1 MDTSSAGWKGQSDE
15 ERLVSS
21 GFDPETTN
29 LMSSALDETLRRL
42 TTLGLVNGDASEAS
56 AVVTKSI
63 MEAVDA
69 GERVQENIVLFA
81 IGRFQAK
88 KESGRTAE

>member
-1 MDTSSAGWKGQSDE
+1 
-15 ERLVSS
+15 VSS
-21 GFDPETTN
+21 GFDPETTS

-42 TTLGLVNGDASEAS
+42 KTLGLVDGDASAAS
-56 AVVTKSI
+56 MVLTRSI
-63 MEAVDA
+63 MEAVEG
-69 GERVQENIVLFA
+69 GEREQENIVLFA

>member
-1 MDTSSAGWKGQSDE
+1 
-15 ERLVSS
+15 VSS
-21 GFDPETTN
+21 GFDPETTS

-42 TTLGLVNGDASEAS
+42 KTLGLADGDASEAS
-56 AVVTKSI
+56 ATLTKLI
-63 MEAVDA
+63 IEAVDG
-69 GERVQENIVLFA
+69 GERVQENIVLYA

>member
-1 MDTSSAGWKGQSDE
+1 MSDP
-15 ERLVSS
+15 VSS

-29 LMSSALDETLRRL
+29 LMSIALEETLRRL
-42 TTLGLVNGDASEAS
+42 KTLGLVDGDASEAS
-56 AVVTKSI
+56 AVLTKSI

-69 GERVQENIVLFA
+69 GERVQETIVLFA

-88 KESGRTAE
+88 KQGGARSA